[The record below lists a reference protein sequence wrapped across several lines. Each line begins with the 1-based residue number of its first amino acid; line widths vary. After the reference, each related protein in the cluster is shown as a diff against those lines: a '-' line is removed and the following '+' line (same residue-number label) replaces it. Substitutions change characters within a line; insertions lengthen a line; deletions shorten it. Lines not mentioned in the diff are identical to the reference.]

1 MKMNNFDSDNYN
13 ITFIPGDLEILP
25 YPGLLAILSEFHPGQ
40 SRVADRKFT
49 FRDDISNVISI
60 SDSILY
66 RVMEYTD
73 WFSIPES
80 DRDLIIEKLNQ
91 ANLKE
96 QSDDLLKYY
105 LGVEYASPF

>member
-1 MKMNNFDSDNYN
+1 
-13 ITFIPGDLEILP
+13 
-25 YPGLLAILSEFHPGQ
+25 
-40 SRVADRKFT
+40 
-49 FRDDISNVISI
+49 
-60 SDSILY
+60 
-66 RVMEYTD
+66 MEYTD